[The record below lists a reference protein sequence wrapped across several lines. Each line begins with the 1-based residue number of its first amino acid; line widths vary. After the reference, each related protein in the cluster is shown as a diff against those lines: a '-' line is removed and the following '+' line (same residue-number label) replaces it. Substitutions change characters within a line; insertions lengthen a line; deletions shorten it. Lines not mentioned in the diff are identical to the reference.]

1 MKKKVLAMMLATVMA
16 CGALAG
22 CGGSA
27 AAAPAAA
34 ETAEDAGDVEE
45 ADADVEEAD
54 ADVEEAADDAAAD
67 VTYVDG
73 FYANDGEGN
82 DFMIAF
88 YEGAAGD
95 VAYVN
100 DGTNEALAE
109 YVVEDATLDD
119 GTAYLLV
126 TVGNTVLGYIEDGD
140 DIYIIDADGNLYAAG
155 RLSEEEADAIYTAV
169 TQ

>member
-34 ETAEDAGDVEE
+34 ETAEDAG
-45 ADADVEEAD
+45 DVEEAD